1 MKKRM
6 FTIACCLIFL
16 ACALAWN
23 LYGKKSS
30 EQLSIKVIKQIN
42 NYSCGLACLVSIL
55 DYWDRE
61 AKQQKLL
68 DYYPPNKDSK
78 GYSLGSLKKIAKKKY
93 KMNSYAMFSNFR
105 FLRQQIEKGRPVMV
119 ALVVPHNMYKLDI
132 IRKMPVYGK
141 IFEFLTQS
149 ATFTHFVVVTSVQK
163 NRVKVMDPLHGLKKL
178 PKESFQ
184 AMWDK
189 KDNAMLLVAA

>member
-1 MKKRM
+1 
-6 FTIACCLIFL
+6 
-16 ACALAWN
+16 
-23 LYGKKSS
+23 
-30 EQLSIKVIKQIN
+30 
-42 NYSCGLACLVSIL
+42 
-55 DYWDRE
+55 
-61 AKQQKLL
+61 
-68 DYYPPNKDSK
+68 
-78 GYSLGSLKKIAKKKY
+78 
-93 KMNSYAMFSNFR
+93 
-105 FLRQQIEKGRPVMV
+105 MV